1 MISKEEA
8 LKLLWERPIEV
19 GHWVG
24 FKDLKDI
31 HNEWLR
37 DFLYSDEDQ
46 TLQAHRGSFK
56 TTTLSLF
63 FGLHAIE
70 KPNETLMYF
79 RKTDSDVAEIAR
91 QTAKILQSG
100 CVKMLVKAIYGCDL
114 KLLKD
119 SNTEIQTNLTT
130 SILGTSQIVG
140 LGIGTSITGKH
151 ADIVVTDDIVNIS
164 DRTSRAEREK
174 TKLAYQELQ
183 NIKNRGGRFV
193 NTGTPWHKEDAF
205 MLMPHPK
212 KFDCYQTGLMT
223 EEQIKATKERMTA
236 SLFAANYELRHIA
249 SEDVIFTT
257 PAMGADPS
265 LAEQGIAHIDA
276 AYGGEDY
283 SALTICRRHDGKYY
297 IFGKLWRKGIE
308 QLEDE
313 IIAYRKM
320 FMAGQIHCEDNAD
333 KGFLARDLRKKG
345 ERVTLYHE
353 NMNKFLKITSYL
365 KFAWKDVVFVK
376 GTDEAYIEQICDYN
390 ENAEHDDAPD
400 SLASIIRIYSRKSDT
415 EYKPLWN

>member
-1 MISKEEA
+1 MITKEEA

-205 MLMPHPK
+205 TLMPHPK

-223 EEQIKATKERMTA
+223 EEQIKATRERMTA

-249 SEDVIFTT
+249 SEDVIFTF
-257 PAMGADPS
+257 PATGADPS
-265 LAEQGIAHIDA
+265 LAEQGISHIDA

-283 SALTICRRHDGKYY
+283 SALTICKRHDGKYY

-320 FMAGQIHCEDNAD
+320 FMAGHIYCEDNAD

-345 ERVTLYHE
+345 ERVTVYHE

-365 KFAWKDVVFVK
+365 KFAWKDVIFVK

-390 ENAEHDDAPD
+390 ENAENDDAPD

>member
-46 TLQAHRGSFK
+46 TLQAHRGSYK

-79 RKTDSDVAEIAR
+79 RKTDNDVAEIAR

-205 MLMPHPK
+205 TLMPHPK

-223 EEQIKATKERMTA
+223 EEQIRATKERMTA

-249 SEDVIFTT
+249 SEDVIFTS
-257 PAMGADPS
+257 PATGADPS

-283 SALTICRRHDGKYY
+283 SALTICKRHDGKYY

-365 KFAWKDVVFVK
+365 KFAWKDVIFVK

>member
-46 TLQAHRGSFK
+46 TLQAHRGSYK

-79 RKTDSDVAEIAR
+79 RKTDNDVAEIAR

-151 ADIVVTDDIVNIS
+151 ADIVVPDDIVNIS
-164 DRTSRAEREK
+164 DRTCRAEREK

-205 MLMPHPK
+205 TLMPHPK

-223 EEQIKATKERMTA
+223 EEQIRATKERMTA

-249 SEDVIFTT
+249 SEDVIFTS
-257 PAMGADPS
+257 PATGADPS

-283 SALTICRRHDGKYY
+283 SALTICKRHDGKYY

-365 KFAWKDVVFVK
+365 KFAWKDVIFVK

>member
-1 MISKEEA
+1 MITKEEA

-205 MLMPHPK
+205 TLMPHPK

-223 EEQIKATKERMTA
+223 EEQIKATRERMTA

-249 SEDVIFTT
+249 SEDVIFTS
-257 PAMGADPS
+257 PAIGADPS

-283 SALTICRRHDGKYY
+283 SALTICKRHDGKYY

>member
-1 MISKEEA
+1 MITKEEA

-205 MLMPHPK
+205 TLMPHPK

-223 EEQIKATKERMTA
+223 DEQIKATRERMTA

-249 SEDVIFTT
+249 SEDVIFTS
-257 PAMGADPS
+257 PATGADPS

-283 SALTICRRHDGKYY
+283 SALTICKRHDGKYY

-365 KFAWKDVVFVK
+365 KFAWKDVIFVK